1 MAPKRRLPHTFPHR
15 IIFVTSLLLCLCA
28 GTTISFGVLA
38 WSKRLWGYYWGTGFW
53 SGGVILFAGIFGI
66 VCSFVRN
73 TCSVKTFMIISIFG
87 CVVSLGMIALS
98 AGGLD
103 VNSGFFRGGN
113 RTLFL
118 TYVCHAVYLG
128 IAVLQLAL
136 CVLSDGICVYY
147 LFYEKSAELYR
158 VSDGYKKKRKK
169 KADVRSNGKSRSSSV
184 SEAPLIKSSKSEK
197 RKHKDKKNKP
207 KSEQPSDAAED
218 MDLQSDMPVSYSSCS
233 HPLSAKLLRKQE
245 QATRSPCVRSASF
258 STFGHKDGPDRVS
271 LIVHSPD
278 DNLSVAGTTRTH
290 SPDPQ
295 RDTECHYAQTLLFDP
310 PLPIEEDD
318 ELPPYAAVDVHR
330 GSNGQIRKQSRP
342 TSEEIAKSAGQTTV
356 KRSVSMPARRKSQT
370 DNKRRRPSSSRL
382 ENILS
387 ENSLER
393 KPAHSDSENAVLR
406 HSRSADLLDAEA
418 QMHSDAQGVV
428 HKDFAHS
435 SDRILVCQVKM
446 RHGRPQSA
454 KVVKERRLDRRRR
467 ALSAEVRL
475 NKDQFVMPEN
485 TFQNKMGIRSRTNSL
500 DGSNTSLFAS
510 NRILPTKFSLRTPVR
525 QIGMPHVCSPV
536 PVKPLQSSDLKLPP
550 PPKPPR
556 THFVTIE
563 DLQSDE
569 MLYADTETVLAE
581 IQQLTAGKDD
591 AEDVAVT
598 KDSEIKSVGVQL
610 KANNENSDIVSAISD
625 ISKAKMA
632 FSKNEKV
639 CKSPEHKTE
648 TISHT
653 TQVATI
659 DTGPVLKCNP
669 PKVNNKVDDATAK
682 QVVESTMLIPTSPVL
697 KKPPKTLHSPKEKIA
712 DGSLTKEHVKDKYS
726 DSRPTSNKISN
737 AHRTITSKQNGTN
750 DDHNEKDVV
759 YAKID
764 EQTKVSPGVEVKK
777 SRKLLFSFS
786 GKDEVSVFDPSPME
800 ESSPVFKSTLEAE
813 MADTITVKPKCESG
827 TKSKPLT
834 NPDDRVIELKEKKS
848 LHQMSPL
855 SPSEIILQRKNLNS
869 SLCFGSESNNN
880 SSQIK
885 PVINC
890 ASDSHN
896 GARPKTRLKSEPVPL
911 PRTCSLGRYNQN
923 GAGVAASVSPFVIPV
938 TSGGS
943 LPLSTAS
950 SKSNMFITS
959 FKPPPPSRRHTS
971 DSVCV
976 GQPYSQG
983 FQNKTFSAR
992 PPGTDSNT
1000 DNRLGNSSSIKP
1012 RETRAST
1019 RPVAG
1024 SSANSQG
1031 ILHLPQSQHSR
1042 QMVGNIQG
1050 QGGLDQAVVA
1060 NVQPAQGV
1068 NNDDSNKP
1076 LFSVIL

>member
-1 MAPKRRLPHTFPHR
+1 
-15 IIFVTSLLLCLCA
+15 
-28 GTTISFGVLA
+28 
-38 WSKRLWGYYWGTGFW
+38 
-53 SGGVILFAGIFGI
+53 
-66 VCSFVRN
+66 
-73 TCSVKTFMIISIFG
+73 MIISILG

-103 VNSGFFRGGN
+103 VNSGFYRGGN
-113 RTLFL
+113 RTLFF

-128 IAVLQLAL
+128 TAVLQLAL

-169 KADVRSNGKSRSSSV
+169 KVRSNGKSRSSSV

-207 KSEQPSDAAED
+207 KSEPPSDAAED
-218 MDLQSDMPVSYSSCS
+218 MDLQSDMPLSYSSCS
-233 HPLSAKLLRKQE
+233 RPLSAKLLRKQE
-245 QATRSPCVRSASF
+245 QATRHPYVRSASF

-295 RDTECHYAQTLLFDP
+295 RDSECHYAQTLLFDP

-330 GSNGQIRKQSRP
+330 GCNGQIRKQNRP
-342 TSEEIAKSAGQTTV
+342 TSEEIAKSPGQTTV
-356 KRSVSMPARRKSQT
+356 KRSVSMPVRRKSQN
-370 DNKRRRPSSSRL
+370 DNKRRRPGSSRL

-393 KPAHSDSENAVLR
+393 KHAHSDSENAVLR
-406 HSRSADLLDAEA
+406 HSRSADLLDTDD
-418 QMHSDAQGVV
+418 QVHSDAQGVI

-435 SDRILVCQVKM
+435 SDRILVCDVKM

-485 TFQNKMGIRSRTNSL
+485 TFQSKMGIRSRTNSL

-556 THFVTIE
+556 THSVTIE

-581 IQQLTAGKDD
+581 IQELTARKDD
-591 AEDVAVT
+591 TEYLTVT
-598 KDSEIKSVGVQL
+598 KDPEIKSVEVQL
-610 KANNENSDIVSAISD
+610 KANNENSDNASAISD
-625 ISKAKMA
+625 INKTKMSKT
-632 FSKNEKV
+632 EKV

-648 TISHT
+648 TISHP

-712 DGSLTKEHVKDKYS
+712 DGSIKEHVKDKHS
-726 DSRPTSNKISN
+726 DCRPTTNKISN
-737 AHRTITSKQNGTN
+737 THRTITSKQNGSN
-750 DDHNEKDVV
+750 DDHTEKDHVV

-764 EQTKVSPGVEVKK
+764 QQTKVSPGVEIKK

-813 MADTITVKPKCESG
+813 MTDTITVKPKCESE

-848 LHQMSPL
+848 PHQMSPL

-869 SLCFGSESNNN
+869 SLCFGNESNNN

-911 PRTCSLGRYNQN
+911 PRTCSLGRHNQN
-923 GAGVAASVSPFVIPV
+923 GADVAASVSPSVIPV

-950 SKSNMFITS
+950 SKSNMFVTS
-959 FKPPPPSRRHTS
+959 FKPPPPARRHTS

-976 GQPYSQG
+976 GQSPSQG

-1012 RETRAST
+1012 RETRANT
-1019 RPVAG
+1019 RPVGG

-1050 QGGLDQAVVA
+1050 QGGLEQPVVA